1 MAEKILRIIMGIPH
15 MFEKNVHRVG
25 RMRVKVSDGKDWS

>member
-15 MFEKNVHRVG
+15 VFEKNVQWVG
-25 RMRVKVSDGKDWS
+25 RMRVKVSDGKDWF